1 MLIYHYTDLK
11 SAINIVESRKFIAY
25 SNNIYNGDSGL
36 NSFPTLKGGF
46 NYGQNFNKSGVIL
59 VFEWTG
65 RIEKDVSIN
74 MPPDTMDRD
83 TMYIQGSWRSF
94 IPVFSNAKYLK
105 AIEIIYDDIID
116 ELIKLPFYYN
126 LIPSCFKNLKH
137 KIYEKSLDDLH
148 QQFNQLFKN
157 KDIYINIV

>member
-1 MLIYHYTDLK
+1 MLIYHYTDLE
-11 SAINIVESRKFIAY
+11 SALNIVESRKFIAY

-65 RIEKDVSIN
+65 KIEKDVSIN

-94 IPVFSNAKYLK
+94 IPVFANAKYLK

-116 ELIKLPFYYN
+116 ELIEFPFYYN
-126 LIPSCFKNLKH
+126 LIPGFFYNLKH
-137 KIYEKSLDDLH
+137 KIYEKSIDDLR

-157 KDIYINIV
+157 KDIHISII